1 MKPQATDA
9 GRLTRRRFLSAG
21 LLAGSLA
28 LGGGLLFWPRSVPP
42 GVDGEARRWHFL
54 SPANAQ
60 AVIALAP
67 ALLGPTASAD
77 LIASPAKRYAL
88 ADGVDQAICLLTPG
102 IRDELRQLFN
112 LLASPGGRLLMLGQ
126 IADWPAASESALQS
140 GLDAWCGARLDL
152 VKSAYDGLRDLV
164 FAVWYGDPANQDCLP
179 GFGWPELHS

>member
-9 GRLTRRRFLSAG
+9 GRLTRRRFLRAG

-126 IADWPAASESALQS
+126 MADWPSASESALRS
-140 GLDAWCGARLDL
+140 GLDTWCGARLDL
-152 VKSAYDGLRDLV
+152 LKSAYEGLRDLV

>member
-77 LIASPAKRYAL
+77 
-88 ADGVDQAICLLTPG
+88 G
-102 IRDELRQLFN
+102 RQLPPKLQVPPMPHMAQSCSWPLFGSSS
-112 LLASPGGRLLMLGQ
+112 SPMS
-126 IADWPAASESALQS
+126 P
-140 GLDAWCGARLDL
+140 
-152 VKSAYDGLRDLV
+152 
-164 FAVWYGDPANQDCLP
+164 
-179 GFGWPELHS
+179 